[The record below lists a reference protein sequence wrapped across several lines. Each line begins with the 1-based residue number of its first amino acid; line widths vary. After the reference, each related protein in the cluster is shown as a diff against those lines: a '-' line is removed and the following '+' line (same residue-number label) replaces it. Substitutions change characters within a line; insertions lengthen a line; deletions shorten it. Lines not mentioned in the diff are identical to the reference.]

1 MPKTSTIRPAV
12 MTGHLLVRLRRT
24 CFGRLQD
31 CEESRC
37 EDGERIRV
45 NVSGQYFEF
54 RREVLARHPDTLLGN
69 EDKRRQ
75 FYDAKRR
82 EYFFDRHRPSF
93 EAAAAELRGHSWSSF
108 EAATAELRGH
118 VGRASRPP
126 RPSFEATSAELR
138 GHLCSDEGSCQL
150 SNVWKKLLLTDVR
163 KRKSVPMET
172 SDRRSERCH

>member
-1 MPKTSTIRPAV
+1 

-24 CFGRLQD
+24 CFARLQD
-31 CEESRC
+31 CEESQC
-37 EDGERIRV
+37 EDGDRIRV

-93 EAAAAELRGHSWSSF
+93 ESAA
-108 EAATAELRGH
+108 AELRGH
-118 VGRASRPP
+118 VGRASRPQL
-126 RPSFEATSAELR
+126 AELR
-138 GHLCSDEGSCQL
+138 GHVGRASRPS
-150 SNVWKKLLLTDVR
+150 LLR
-163 KRKSVPMET
+163 
-172 SDRRSERCH
+172 

>member
-1 MPKTSTIRPAV
+1 

-24 CFGRLQD
+24 CFARLQD
-31 CEESRC
+31 CEESQC
-37 EDGERIRV
+37 EDGDRIRV

-93 EAAAAELRGHSWSSF
+93 EAAAAELRGHCWSSF

-118 VGRASRPP
+118 VGRASRPQL
-126 RPSFEATSAELR
+126 AELR
-138 GHLCSDEGSCQL
+138 GHLCCDEGSCQL
-150 SNVWKKLLLTDVR
+150 SHVWNKLLLTDVR

-172 SDRRSERCH
+172 SDRKSERCH

>member
-1 MPKTSTIRPAV
+1 

-24 CFGRLQD
+24 CSARLQD
-31 CEESRC
+31 CEESQS
-37 EDGERIRV
+37 EDGDRIRV

-93 EAAAAELRGHSWSSF
+93 EAAAAELRGH
-108 EAATAELRGH
+108 
-118 VGRASRPP
+118 VGRASRPQL
-126 RPSFEATSAELR
+126 AELR
-138 GHLCSDEGSCQL
+138 GHLCCDEGSCQL
-150 SNVWKKLLLTDVR
+150 SHVWNKLLLTDVR
-163 KRKSVPMET
+163 KRKSVPMEA
-172 SDRRSERCH
+172 SDQRSERCH

>member
-1 MPKTSTIRPAV
+1 

-31 CEESRC
+31 GEESRC

-93 EAAAAELRGHSWSSF
+93 EA
-108 EAATAELRGH
+108 T

-126 RPSFEATSAELR
+126 RPSFEATSAELRDHSWPSFEATSAELR

-150 SNVWKKLLLTDVR
+150 SHVWKKLLLTDVR
-163 KRKSVPMET
+163 KRKSVPMKT